1 MSKRIRFTSLL
12 LAIVMVLS
20 MTLLAGCGK
29 KSSEDVV
36 VTINDENISL
46 SEAMYYIYM
55 VEANFGMMLSSEY
68 WDTVVEEDRTFSD
81 LTKEYVMDGLVEMH
95 ILSKE
100 VSKDEVKLTAD
111 IETQLKT
118 SAVEFYNSMSDQLKE
133 ITGLN
138 EQSIYEISVKNYLAS
153 LQQNNILSTVEI
165 DIEEIESGYN
175 REEYRQYNTQYLLI
189 PFVSTDA
196 ENKEVKLTDAEKAEA
211 KTTMESALADINSGK
226 TFDEVVEKYEDVTAS
241 SANFLPG
248 ENNSV
253 SADYQTVAMEL
264 ENDEIADNIV
274 ETSDGYYIIKM
285 VNNDSD
291 AYYMSVINDAA
302 GQKQQEIYQEKF
314 DEIKEG
320 YTITINEEVWE
331 PIKVGRTTINLEAN
345 EVATDESVDS
355 DETIKEKEN
364 PDNSGDSDDTD
375 DSEATTE

>member
-345 EVATDESVDS
+345 EVTTDESVDS